1 MKLLDIDLDDNTS
14 PTVRVEALRYDEGKP
29 DFTYLEKE
37 LREGVANVMAYGAQK
52 YSRDNWKKSINTEK
66 HDEYM
71 QSILGCLLRHAYAIA
86 EGEGVDEES
95 GQSHMAHVATNAMMY
110 LAYQERRNDV

>member
-1 MKLLDIDLDDNTS
+1 MNQIPELVLDDTI
-14 PTVRVEALRYDEGKP
+14 PEAGPKALRYDVGKL

-37 LREGVANVMAYGAQK
+37 LREGVAKVMAYGAQK
-52 YSRDNWKKSINTEK
+52 YYRDNWKMSINSDK

-71 QSILGCLLRHAYAIA
+71 QSILGCLLRHAYAIVD
-86 EGEGVDEES
+86 GEDTDEES